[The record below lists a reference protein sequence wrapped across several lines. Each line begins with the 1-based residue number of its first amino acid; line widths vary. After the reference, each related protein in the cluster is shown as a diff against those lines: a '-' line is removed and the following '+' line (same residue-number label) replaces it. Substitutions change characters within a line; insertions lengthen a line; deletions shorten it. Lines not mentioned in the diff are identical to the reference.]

1 MATFARTYEPSPR
14 IFCRISLRVSL
25 RVPRRLL
32 LSVTGITAC
41 MLAVLMVAP
50 VAAGSAQSS
59 VEVHREALLLDDV
72 LAAVAHAN
80 PRLDAARARAR
91 AALNRVPGVTRPPDP
106 QLQIGWMNYELPSL
120 RPMQALG
127 MTQIQL
133 MQMIP
138 VAGKLRL
145 AGQVETAR
153 AQAEEIRVSEVDFDL
168 RNQAA
173 MAFYDLYA
181 TEGSL
186 QVALETRRLLA
197 DIAAIANRMY
207 EVGDGRQ
214 ADVLRASV
222 EVARMQEEII
232 RMQTMRAAL
241 HARLN
246 ALLIRR
252 TETLIGVPKLP
263 EFPAQPGAEDSLT
276 ALAAQHRPMLR
287 AADRQVD
294 AARAS
299 AQLSKREI
307 WPDLLV
313 GVQYGQR
320 SGMTGTEHMGSL
332 MIGASLPVF
341 AGKRQYP
348 MRAEAD
354 AMLAMAQA
362 DLAAAKAET
371 DGAVAIAY
379 SNLRRARR
387 LADLYRTSVL
397 PQAEAAVT
405 SSRAAYRVGSVPFM
419 TLIDAQMTLNRYR
432 TEVFTL
438 EADEGRAWA
447 ELEML
452 TGRVLTDARS
462 AAPTR
467 SRLVPPRDSQP

>member
-1 MATFARTYEPSPR
+1 MVTYARLHEPSPR
-14 IFCRISLRVSL
+14 VSRRVAARVSRNLL
-25 RVPRRLL
+25 RPF
-32 LSVTGITAC
+32 TAITAC
-41 MLAVLMVAP
+41 TLALLMVVP
-50 VAAGSAQSS
+50 VATGAAQS
-59 VEVHREALLLDDV
+59 ALDSNRLTLRLDDV
-72 LAAVAHAN
+72 LTAVVHVN
-80 PRLDAARARAR
+80 PRMDVARARAK
-91 AALNRVPGVTRPPDP
+91 AALNRVPGTTRPPDP
-106 QLQIGWMNYELPSL
+106 QLQIGWMNYDLPSF
-120 RPMQALG
+120 RPMQTLG
-127 MTQIQL
+127 MTQLQL

-153 AQAEEIRVSEVDFDL
+153 AQVEEIRVDEVDFDL

-181 TEGSL
+181 TDGSL
-186 QVALETRRLLA
+186 QVALETRRLLE
-197 DIAAIANRMY
+197 DIASIANRMY
-207 EVGDGRQ
+207 EVGEGRQ

-232 RMQTMRAAL
+232 RMQTMRTAM

-246 ALLIRR
+246 ALLIRPM
-252 TETLIGVPKLP
+252 ETLIGVPVLP
-263 EFPAQPGAEDSLT
+263 EFPAKPSPEDSLAT
-276 ALAAQHRPMLR
+276 LAAQYRPMLR

-294 AARAS
+294 VARAG

-320 SGMTGTEHMGSL
+320 SGSMGTERMGSL

-362 DLAAAKAET
+362 DLAGAKAET
-371 DGAVAIAY
+371 NGAVAIAY
-379 SNLRRARR
+379 ANLQRARR

-397 PQAEAAVT
+397 PQAEATVT

-419 TLIDAQMTLNRYR
+419 SLIDAQMTLNRYR
-432 TEVFTL
+432 TELFTL

-447 ELEML
+447 DLEML
-452 TGRVLTDARS
+452 TGRVLIDART

>member
-1 MATFARTYEPSPR
+1 MPLAA
-14 IFCRISLRVSL
+14 
-25 RVPRRLL
+25 
-32 LSVTGITAC
+32 ITAC
-41 MLAVLMVAP
+41 LLTLLTLVPLATG
-50 VAAGSAQSS
+50 AAQLAGHTSQQT
-59 VEVHREALLLDDV
+59 LLLDDV
-72 LAAVAHAN
+72 LSAVVHAN
-80 PRLDAARARAR
+80 PRIEVARARAR
-91 AALNRVPGVTRPPDP
+91 AARNRIPGVTRPPDP
-106 QLQIGWMNYELPSL
+106 QLQIGWMNYDLPSF
-120 RPMQALG
+120 RPMEALG
-127 MTQIQL
+127 MTQLQL

-145 AGQVETAR
+145 AGQAETAR
-153 AQAEEIRVSEVDFDL
+153 AQVEEERVEEVDFDL

-186 QVALETRRLLA
+186 QVAVETRRLLE
-197 DIAAIANRMY
+197 DIATIANRMY
-207 EVGDGRQ
+207 EVGDGQQ

-232 RMQTMRAAL
+232 RMQTMRATM

-246 ALLIRR
+246 ALLTRPM
-252 TETLIGVPKLP
+252 ETLIGVPELP
-263 EFPAQPGAEDSLT
+263 EFPAPPETDDSLA
-276 ALAAQHRPMLR
+276 ALAVRYRPMIR
-287 AADRQVD
+287 VADREVD
-294 AARAS
+294 AARAR
-299 AQLSKREI
+299 ARLSKREI

-320 SGMTGTEHMGSL
+320 SGAMGAERMGSL

-362 DLAAAKAET
+362 DLAGAKAET
-371 DGAVAIAY
+371 DGSVAIAY
-379 SNLRRARR
+379 ANLQRARR

-397 PQAEAAVT
+397 PQAEATVT
-405 SSRAAYRVGSVPFM
+405 SSRAAYRVGTVPFM
-419 TLIDAQMTLNRYR
+419 TLIDAQMTLNRYH
-432 TEVFTL
+432 TELFTL

-452 TGRVLTDARS
+452 TGRVLIDART

-467 SRLVPPRDSQP
+467 SQPVKPEPSLP

>member
-1 MATFARTYEPSPR
+1 MLT
-14 IFCRISLRVSL
+14 
-25 RVPRRLL
+25 LL
-32 LSVTGITAC
+32 LLV
-41 MLAVLMVAP
+41 P
-50 VAAGSAQSS
+50 VAAGVAQSS
-59 VEVHREALLLDDV
+59 GESNRRPLLLDDV
-72 LAAVAHAN
+72 LTSVARVN
-80 PRLDAARARAR
+80 PRIDVARARAR
-91 AALNRVPGVTRPPDP
+91 AAQARVPGAIRPPDP
-106 QLQIGWMNYELPSL
+106 KLQIGWMNYDLSTF

-127 MTQIQL
+127 MTQLQL

-153 AQAEEIRVSEVDFDL
+153 AQAVGIRVDEVDFDL

-173 MAFYDLYA
+173 MVFYDLYA

-186 QVALETRRLLA
+186 QVALETRRLLE
-197 DIAAIANRMY
+197 DIASIANRMY

-222 EVARMQEEII
+222 AVARMQEEII
-232 RMQTMRAAL
+232 RMQTMRAAM

-246 ALLIRR
+246 ALLIRPM
-252 TETLIGVPKLP
+252 ETLIGVPLLP
-263 EFPAQPGAEDSLT
+263 EFPSQPGTADSLA
-276 ALAAQHRPMLR
+276 ALAALYRPVLR
-287 AADRQVD
+287 VADRQVD
-294 AARAS
+294 AARTS

-307 WPDLLV
+307 WPDLVV

-320 SGMTGTEHMGSL
+320 SGATGTERMGSL

-362 DLAAAKAET
+362 DLAGAKAET

-379 SNLRRARR
+379 ANLQRARR
-387 LADLYRTSVL
+387 LAELYRTSVL
-397 PQAEAAVT
+397 PQSEATVT

-432 TEVFTL
+432 TELFTL

-452 TGRVLTDARS
+452 TGRVLIDARS